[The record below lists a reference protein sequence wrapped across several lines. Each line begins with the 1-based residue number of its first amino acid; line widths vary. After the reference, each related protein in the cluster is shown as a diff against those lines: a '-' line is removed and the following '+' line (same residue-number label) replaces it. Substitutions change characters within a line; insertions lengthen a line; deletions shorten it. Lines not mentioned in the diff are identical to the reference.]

1 MGMKRDQANH
11 LIPLGLKEGHSSC
24 LALSTPRPQHWC
36 PSSDSP
42 SLLHRALL
50 NGHFASQGPLG
61 VGDTFTGKTR
71 LPGAWRGVGRGR
83 GDGTLA
89 EGTVN
94 HDEKNLLMKSVMVA
108 KEKNR

>member
-1 MGMKRDQANH
+1 MA
-11 LIPLGLKEGHSSC
+11 
-24 LALSTPRPQHWC
+24 T
-36 PSSDSP
+36 
-42 SLLHRALL
+42 
-50 NGHFASQGPLG
+50 ASQGPLG

-94 HDEKNLLMKSVMVA
+94 HDEKKSA
-108 KEKNR
+108 NEICDGC